1 MRDQDGNC
9 INGEELVQ
17 MPFRDLSTCEISFEW
32 ETNAMGYL
40 HYSSSEWASDLRW
53 IMKLPPFSL
62 LMICSN
68 SDIIDFNSSIEA
80 VYDQMI
86 KQI

>member
-1 MRDQDGNC
+1 
-9 INGEELVQ
+9 

-68 SDIIDFNSSIEA
+68 SDIIDFNSSRRIPLEA

-86 KQI
+86 NKCKEIDINVPSRL